1 MFTTMAGLITTL
13 DRALYENRLEE
24 QLKVL
29 I

>member
-13 DRALYENRLEE
+13 DRELYENRLEE